1 MRRIIK
7 YLFILFIGVVVGY
20 LLVHIINRY
29 GEKKEAEI
37 RIQTLPDVAF
47 SSLIGIPINLQSFD
61 QNKPLVLVYFHPEC
75 EHCQYEAQ
83 EIGQNAATFSNC
95 QLVMITHDDSLLR
108 VKNFCENNHLWE
120 VDNIEVLIDTSNQ
133 FKTVFGKAV
142 IPSVYIYSTDRKLK
156 KQYLGETRIDLVLAE
171 IPANEKQ

>member
-1 MRRIIK
+1 MK
-7 YLFILFIGVVVGY
+7 SV
-20 LLVHIINRY
+20 
-29 GEKKEAEI
+29 I
-37 RIQTLPDVAF
+37 RILVIIVLSFSGVWLGKKIVQTYRHKKVTEQQIQALPHACF
-47 SSLIGIPINLQSFD
+47 ESLAGKTVCIDEFNPE
-61 QNKPLVLVYFHPEC
+61 KPLVLVYFHPDC

-95 QLVMITHDDSLLR
+95 QLVMITHDDSLQR

-120 VDNIEVLIDTSNQ
+120 VDNIEVLIDNADQ

-142 IPSVYIYSTDRKLK
+142 IPSVYIYGTDRKLK